1 MEDNEEARDSI
12 RDLIGDSNLPI
23 ETGDNLPAFREVDRI
38 DQSDVKTRAIS
49 QAKRLVDSVLKLYL
63 SSDIISNNEYVRAKS
78 VIEKTTLTTLIGQI
92 EKLEHALDVMINN
105 IDNGEMHP
113 RMFEVY
119 AGLQK
124 TMLELLKHQTLH
136 MHAMEES
143 AKKIKHDLDIY
154 NDTIIINTSE
164 TVDEDDNSLSMGNRN
179 LMKSIQNNIKD
190 EESSTEIEEDESVT

>member
-23 ETGDNLPAFREVDRI
+23 EIGDNLPAFREVDRI
-38 DQSDVKTRAIS
+38 DQSDVKTRAVS

-154 NDTIIINTSE
+154 NDTIIINSSE
-164 TVDEDDNSLSMGNRN
+164 TVDEDDSSLSMGNRN

-190 EESSTEIEEDESVT
+190 EESETEIEEDESDT